1 MIRLTIPSI
10 EQDDLDAVR
19 DALASGY
26 LVQGPRVAAFEAALG
41 EAIGAPHVV
50 AVTNCTAALQLGL
63 MAVDVRPG
71 DLVLVTA
78 YSWIS
83 TANAIELCGAQ
94 PVFVDIEPGTFNM
107 CPAALER
114 RLGELQKVG
123 EHVRRLRA
131 VLPVHSFGQ
140 VANMDA
146 IGGLA
151 TGAGLPV
158 IEDAACAIG
167 ATWAGKQA
175 GTMGALG
182 CFSFHPRKAIT
193 TGEGGAITTGDLEIA
208 NRARA
213 LRNHGLDPTA
223 PSADFVMPGFNTRM
237 TEMQGALGV
246 TQLKKLERIV
256 AARRKL
262 AAKYDA
268 LFGARGVITPPFVP
282 ASSKPVYQ
290 SYVVQLPKEAAPA
303 RATIMQRMK
312 ERGIETTIGTW
323 HMPLTT
329 FFRTKYGFRAGDF
342 PVTDEVFARSMT
354 LPLYES
360 MTERDV
366 DQVATALEETVRGV

>member
-26 LVQGPRVAAFEAALG
+26 LVQGPRVAAFEAAL
-41 EAIGAPHVV
+41 ASSIGVPHAV
-50 AVTNCTAALQLGL
+50 ALTNCTAALQLGL
-63 MAVDVRPG
+63 MACDVRAG

-94 PVFVDIEPGTFNM
+94 PVFVDIDPGTFNM
-107 CPAALER
+107 CPKALEQ
-114 RLGELQKVG
+114 RLGELRKVG

-131 VLPVHSFGQ
+131 VLPVHTFGQ
-140 VANMDA
+140 VADMDA
-146 IGGLA
+146 ILSLA
-151 TGAGLPV
+151 TSAGLPV

-167 ATWAGKQA
+167 ATWGGKQA
-175 GTMGALG
+175 GTMGTLG

-193 TGEGGAITTGDLEIA
+193 TGEGGAVTTHDPAIA
-208 NRARA
+208 NHLRA

-223 PSADFVMPGFNTRM
+223 PSSDFIMPGFNTRM

-268 LFGARGVITPPFVP
+268 LFTDSGVVIPPAVP
-282 ASSKPVYQ
+282 AKSAPVYQ
-290 SYVVQLPKEAAPA
+290 SYVVQLPKEAAPS
-303 RATIMQRMK
+303 RAKVLARMK

-329 FFRTKYGFRAGDF
+329 YFRTKYGFKEGDF
-342 PVTDEVFARSMT
+342 PVTDDVFARSVT

-360 MTERDV
+360 MTDADV
-366 DQVATALEETVRGV
+366 EQVAAALVETVNAL